1 MEIRKVVGQ
10 VTPEERDEIQKLFER
25 KNGLAELA
33 KIVSADNNELYEK
46 LVKDMGETGTK
57 FQKWWGSKRSM
68 MTAQLLFIGTTE
80 LMLIAGIALLLF
92 GGKKLPE
99 MMRGMGRGIS
109 EFKKGAKEIS
119 EPFEE
124 VKKDIDE
131 VIKE

>member
-1 MEIRKVVGQ
+1 MS
-10 VTPEERDEIQKLFER
+10 T
-25 KNGLAELA
+25 
-33 KIVSADNNELYEK
+33 
-46 LVKDMGETGTK
+46 
-57 FQKWWGSKRSM
+57 
-68 MTAQLLFIGTTE
+68 QLLFIGTTE

-109 EFKKGAKEIS
+109 EFKKGAKEVS

-124 VKKDIDE
+124 AKQDLDE